1 MRHFLLFVFV
11 AIGVTAWSHDPHPS
25 FDFKANKGQWH
36 ENVRYKSEQG
46 AATLFLED
54 GGFTWCLIHPEDLEE
69 VHDILKLPEEEQAL
83 HLLRMHAVKVHFEN
97 GLTPNVVGQEKN
109 DFYFNYFVGNNPEK
123 WASHVES
130 FRAVRYSGIWDGVG
144 MRAYNSGERMKYDFL
159 VAPGADVSQIELRY
173 EGAESI
179 AIVGGE
185 LHITTSVGVMIEQAP
200 YAYQLNGSQINE
212 VACHFELD
220 GDRVRFT
227 LPEGYDSSRQLVI
240 DPIVIASTLSGA
252 TGSSNYGHCAAFDIA
267 GNIYTGAINFGTGY
281 PTTAG
286 AFQMTTVGNS
296 TTIAISKLNPD
307 GTNLVWASLL
317 GGGSPDYPHS
327 LIVNDQQELYVLGST
342 TSNNFPVTANAY
354 DQTNNGA
361 ADITVSA
368 FSADGAS
375 LIGSTYLGGSA
386 NDGRN
391 LVGGN
396 YGDTYRGEI
405 YLDVND
411 RPIVA
416 SFTSSTNF
424 PTTNG
429 AFQTANAG
437 GQDAVLF
444 CLNPNLSNLVYSTYL
459 GGSNNDAGFGV
470 RSRVDGSVYIVG
482 ATSGGGFPTTAGAY
496 QTNFLGGG
504 PAPGRDGFIARFNPT
519 ATTLEACTF
528 WATDEEDKTFFIDLD
543 NSEDVY
549 VYGQSGGDIPVT
561 EGVYSE
567 PNGTLFI
574 SKFDPMLSNLLV
586 GTRVAAGGWGFGGA
600 PVAFLVDRCDNVY
613 ISTHQANSG
622 LPTTPD
628 AVFTN
633 GGFYLAAY
641 GADLET
647 LEFSTYYTGNHVDGG
662 TSRFDKS
669 GIVYQGVCSG
679 GGFNTNPNAWAPVQ
693 NTGWDIGVF
702 KMDFQVSG
710 VNASLTASAEALNG
724 CAPHTVDFNNFSV
737 GNIYEWDFGDGAPV
751 SNEFEPSHTYTEP
764 GLYTVQLISM
774 DSLSCNLADT
784 AYVDIAVSIPQDFF
798 PSFTYQ
804 VDCETFTIVTE
815 NTTEAPWLVYE
826 WNMGDGTVIE
836 GENIT
841 HVYAEEGEYTVTLFA
856 EDVGCIADEEV
867 QQTVIIG
874 AQVIAEVD
882 PDGLE
887 SCGEATVTFTNL
899 SNGVSYEWD
908 FGDGSPAVSVENPTH
923 TFTTPGQYEVTLT
936 AVDLETCNQE
946 DQTTVTVTVSEGIP
960 VVAAFELLQ
969 TDCDLFTV
977 VGTNQSTGEYLSFE
991 WDLGDNSTA
1000 STVNIE
1006 HNYATTGQYTVT
1018 LVATDTICD
1027 VSDTFQVPI
1036 NVLDEVTA
1044 IIGNPPLSDCA
1055 PYTVSFV
1062 NNSAG
1067 SLFYWDFGDGSPI
1080 QEGQNAEHTYETPGD
1095 YTVTLTVEGLG
1106 NCGGADETT
1115 IGVNVIEPP
1124 LIDALFAIEQLGACE
1139 AVTVNFIDEST
1150 GDDLTY
1156 AWEVEGIIYSQA
1168 SFEHVFNGAGTYS
1181 VTLTISEPVC
1191 DGFDSFTDVVEVLD
1205 GIDLEMIPEQFM
1217 CYYED
1222 EKLLGVAGPS
1232 NAEYLWSNGD
1242 EGPNAT
1248 ITQPGQYF
1256 VTATLNN
1263 CTELRAV
1270 EVVGVPEMYLYD
1282 TPRSCEGIQTALR
1295 IPYFTGTNYLWCNGE
1310 AGDLIY
1316 TSEPGEYCYQFSDEF
1331 GCLQEGTVVLEL
1343 IDRDASVYIPNA
1355 FTPNNDGINDVFKA
1369 YGEDLADFELSVW
1382 NRWGEE
1388 VFKTDDPDDFWDGS
1402 HRGGEYYTQDEV
1414 YTWQVEYRSSCS
1426 SEKITKKGYVVMMR

>member
-1 MRHFLLFVFV
+1 MRYLFLLIL
-11 AIGVTAWSHDPHPS
+11 AATSTALHAHGPHPS
-25 FDFKANKGQWH
+25 FDFKENKGQWH
-36 ENVRYKSEQG
+36 PNVLYKSEQG
-46 AATLFLED
+46 AATLFLENS
-54 GGFTWCLIHPEDLEE
+54 GFTWSLIHPEDLLE
-69 VHDILKLPEEEQAL
+69 VHDILKLPEEEQAQ
-83 HLLRMHAVKVHFEN
+83 HALRMHAVKVHFEN
-97 GLTPNVVGQEKN
+97 SQTSAVVGQEKN
-109 DFYFNYFVGNNPEK
+109 DFYFNYFVGSDSTS
-123 WASHVES
+123 WASHVGS
-130 FRAVRYSGIWDGVG
+130 FRAVRYSGIWEGVG
-144 MRAYNSGERMKYDFL
+144 MRAYNSGDRMKYDFL
-159 VAPGADVSQIELRY
+159 VAPGASADQIELRY
-173 EGAESI
+173 EGAESL
-179 AIVGGE
+179 AIVGDE
-185 LHITTSVGVMIEQAP
+185 LHITTSVGVMVEQAP
-200 YAYQLNGSQINE
+200 YAYQLNGSQISE
-212 VACHFELD
+212 VACHFELS
-220 GDRVRFT
+220 GDRVRFVF
-227 LPEGYDSSRQLVI
+227 PEGYDDSRQLVI

-281 PTTAG
+281 PTTTG
-286 AFQMTTVGNS
+286 AFQMTTVNNS

-307 GTNLVWASLL
+307 GTDLIWASLL

-342 TSNNFPVTANAY
+342 TSTNFPVTTNAY
-354 DQTNNGA
+354 DQTQNGA
-361 ADITVSA
+361 ADITVTA
-368 FSADGAS
+368 FSADGSS
-375 LIGSTYLGGSA
+375 LMGSTYLGGSA

-424 PTTNG
+424 PTSNG

-444 CLNPNLSNLVYSTYL
+444 CLNANLSNLIYSTYL
-459 GGSNNDAGFGV
+459 GGSSNDAGFGI
-470 RSRVDGSVYIVG
+470 RSRVDGSVYMVG

-519 ATTLEACTF
+519 ATELEACTF
-528 WATDEEDKTFFIDLD
+528 WATDQEDKAFFIDLD
-543 NSEDVY
+543 NAEDVY

-561 EGVYSE
+561 DGVYSE
-567 PNGTLFI
+567 PGGTLFI
-574 SKFDPMLSNLLV
+574 SKFDPMLSDLTV

-622 LPTTPD
+622 LPTTSD
-628 AVFTN
+628 AVFTS

-641 GADLET
+641 GQDLET

-679 GGFNTNPNAWAPVQ
+679 GGFNTNPDAWAPQQ

-724 CAPHTVDFNNFSV
+724 CAPHTVDFNNYSV
-737 GNIYEWDFGDGAPV
+737 GNIYEWDFGDGSPV
-751 SNEFEPSHTYTEP
+751 SNEFEPSHTYVEP

-784 AYVDIAVSIPQDFF
+784 AYVDIAVSVPQDFF
-798 PSFTYQ
+798 PSFDYV

-815 NTTEAPWLVYE
+815 NTTEAPWLEYE
-826 WNMGDGTVIE
+826 WNMGDGTVLE
-836 GENIT
+836 GENVT
-841 HVYAEEGEYTVTLFA
+841 HVYAEEGEYVITLFA
-856 EDVGCIADEEV
+856 EDVGCIADEEF
-867 QQTVIIG
+867 QETVIIG

-882 PDGLE
+882 LDGLE
-887 SCGEATVTFTNL
+887 SCGEATIDFNNL

-908 FGDGSPAVSVENPTH
+908 FGDNTPAVTDENPTH
-923 TFTTPGQYEVTLT
+923 TYTAPGQYEVTLT

-960 VVAAFELLQ
+960 VVADFELLQ

-977 VGTNQSTGEYLSFE
+977 VGTNQSTGEHLSFS
-991 WDLGDNSTA
+991 WDMGDNT
-1000 STVNIE
+1000 TITLVDVE
-1006 HNYATTGQYTVT
+1006 HNYATTGQYNVT
-1018 LVATDTICD
+1018 LVATDTICE
-1027 VSDTFQVPI
+1027 VSDSFQVPI

-1044 IIGNPPLSDCA
+1044 IIGNPPLGDCA
-1055 PYTVSFV
+1055 PYTVNFV

-1080 QEGQNAEHTYETPGD
+1080 IEGQNAEHTYETPGD

-1106 NCGGADETT
+1106 NCGGTDETT
-1115 IGVNVIEPP
+1115 TTVNVIEPP
-1124 LIDALFAIEQLGACE
+1124 FIDALFTMEQVGACE
-1139 AVTVNFIDEST
+1139 AVTVSFNDEST

-1156 AWEVEGIIYSQA
+1156 SWDVDGVAYNQT
-1168 SFEHVFNGAGTYS
+1168 SFEHVFAGAGTYT
-1181 VTLTISEPVC
+1181 VTLTISESLC
-1191 DGFDSFTDVVEVLD
+1191 DGSDTFEDTVEVLG
-1205 GIDLEMIPEQFM
+1205 GIDLEMSPNQYM

-1222 EKLLGVAGPS
+1222 EKLIGVAGPDG
-1232 NAEYLWSNGD
+1232 AEYVWSNGD
-1242 EGPNAT
+1242 EGPIAT
-1248 ITQPGQYF
+1248 VQQPGQYF

-1263 CTELRAV
+1263 CTDLRAV
-1270 EVVGVPEMYLYD
+1270 EITGVNEMHLHA

-1295 IPYFTGTNYLWCNGE
+1295 IPYFYGSNYLWCNGE
-1310 AGDLIY
+1310 TTDLIY
-1316 TSEPGEYCYQFSDEF
+1316 TSDPGEYCYEFTDEY
-1331 GCLQEGTVVLEL
+1331 GCRQEGTFVLEL

-1369 YGEDLADFELSVW
+1369 YGEDLEDFELSVW

-1388 VFKTDDPDDFWDGS
+1388 VFKTDHPDDFWDGS
-1402 HRGGEYYTQDEV
+1402 YQGGEHYTQDEV

-1426 SEKITKKGYVVMMR
+1426 SEKITKKGYVVLMR